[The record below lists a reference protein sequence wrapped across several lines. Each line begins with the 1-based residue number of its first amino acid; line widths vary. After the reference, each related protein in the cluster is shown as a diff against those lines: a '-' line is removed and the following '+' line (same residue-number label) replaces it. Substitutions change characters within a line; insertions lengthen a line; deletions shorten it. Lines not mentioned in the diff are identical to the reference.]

1 MAHQSL
7 YRRYRPR
14 RFAELRGQDHI
25 VGALRN
31 AVAHQSEGHAYLFS
45 GPRGTGKTST
55 ARILAKALN
64 CDNLDAG
71 EPCATCESCISI
83 EKGTSYDLFELDA
96 ASNNGVD
103 AMRDLVSRTVV
114 GSPGRTKVY
123 ILDEVH
129 MLSPA
134 ASNALLKTLEEPPE
148 HVVFVLATTDPQKVL
163 PTIRSRTQ
171 HFEFSLLSS
180 AELTSYVE
188 WIRSDAGLDIDE
200 AAVAQAVRQGRGSAR
215 DTLSALDLIVAA
227 GGVQSSVDA
236 VAEIVA
242 ALVSREVAAVMQAV
256 ASAVSMGRE
265 PRVLAEQLIVV
276 LRDAFLSAVGAEL
289 GHLNDADQ
297 VQMKA
302 LAHNLGAARTTHAL
316 EVLGAAMVDMRQS
329 SDPRVPLEV
338 GLIKL
343 CGSGSGASLEELS
356 ARVDELERRLAS
368 APSVTRIDASVS
380 SAPAAR
386 SDSPV
391 LASERDAPE
400 KASGEADRTA
410 QSAKDPDAGLS
421 GVAAARANLA
431 RLQGAPAAADRGN
444 SKAAE
449 PSQAGSQPA
458 PPVPPGAR
466 RLSDA
471 APVPPPTPP
480 SSHSASPEPP
490 MPGVAPTPPSSHSA
504 SPEPPMPG
512 VAPTPSTSPVSA
524 GAPAATAPVDF
535 TVEHVSAALHEGRLE
550 GLRPVSK
557 AMFRE
562 AIVESIS
569 GSEIRLTISAP
580 LRARAEQ
587 ELSTVESALSKHLGV
602 AVTVVVV
609 DPSSTPRTDAGS
621 RHKTPAQTPAGSSSI
636 ASEESV
642 KDSLQDEDEVD
653 LSLLVNAPNVS
664 TAGVDRIVAAFPGAT
679 IIEDDK

>member
-1 MAHQSL
+1 MGSEMCIRDRVRGERCRPPPVPPIVSPSMAHQSL

-316 EVLGAAMVDMRQS
+316 EVLGAAIKPPQRT
-329 SDPRVPLEV
+329 PRAACSPDR
-338 GLIKL
+338 
-343 CGSGSGASLEELS
+343 S
-356 ARVDELERRLAS
+356 RWRRLFGLQARFL
-368 APSVTRIDASVS
+368 PDERWLIVS
-380 SAPAAR
+380 HL
-386 SDSPV
+386 V
-391 LASERDAPE
+391 LAPT
-400 KASGEADRTA
+400 RTY
-410 QSAKDPDAGLS
+410 
-421 GVAAARANLA
+421 
-431 RLQGAPAAADRGN
+431 
-444 SKAAE
+444 
-449 PSQAGSQPA
+449 QAM
-458 PPVPPGAR
+458 R
-466 RLSDA
+466 
-471 APVPPPTPP
+471 
-480 SSHSASPEPP
+480 
-490 MPGVAPTPPSSHSA
+490 
-504 SPEPPMPG
+504 
-512 VAPTPSTSPVSA
+512 
-524 GAPAATAPVDF
+524 
-535 TVEHVSAALHEGRLE
+535 
-550 GLRPVSK
+550 
-557 AMFRE
+557 
-562 AIVESIS
+562 
-569 GSEIRLTISAP
+569 
-580 LRARAEQ
+580 
-587 ELSTVESALSKHLGV
+587 
-602 AVTVVVV
+602 
-609 DPSSTPRTDAGS
+609 
-621 RHKTPAQTPAGSSSI
+621 
-636 ASEESV
+636 
-642 KDSLQDEDEVD
+642 
-653 LSLLVNAPNVS
+653 
-664 TAGVDRIVAAFPGAT
+664 
-679 IIEDDK
+679 

>member
-289 GHLNDADQ
+289 SHLNDADQ

-490 MPGVAPTPPSSHSA
+490 MPGVAPTP
-504 SPEPPMPG
+504 
-512 VAPTPSTSPVSA
+512 STSPVSA

-621 RHKTPAQTPAGSSSI
+621 RHKTPAQSPAGSSSI

>member
-289 GHLNDADQ
+289 SHLNDADQ

-386 SDSPV
+386 SEPPV

-400 KASGEADRTA
+400 KASGEADRTT

-490 MPGVAPTPPSSHSA
+490 MPGVAPTP
-504 SPEPPMPG
+504 
-512 VAPTPSTSPVSA
+512 STSPVSA

-562 AIVESIS
+562 AVVESIS

-679 IIEDDK
+679 IIEDDKQ